1 MNQSFAK
8 KASIATL
15 GVVTVLSLSVAS
27 APAFAKGHGN
37 GNGRGNSNSASSQ
50 PLVQQVRHGGHSLK
64 VGSSVEQGNEHKA
77 PVQTADL
84 AFTVTS
90 VPAVVTDPAQLAGK
104 IIFKVIPLPADAT
117 SAPATPPTLSKEQNR
132 FDGKFKLGSGNT
144 NPLTLSGGTI
154 SGNIKI
160 RGLKSGAGIQNLA
173 VYPFLAA
180 DNRSGLAAQSGT
192 AVFVVAT
199 TAADGSV
206 TLSGQSGDLNLDL
219 SLNTGTIKT
228 AQTATVNVPDDGKTY
243 ALQIIRTAG
252 LDHDGNLVADPNGK
266 LVATVA
272 LTGVGSL
279 TVSLPSLR
287 PGTYSFNLV
296 QVAAQTTGVSIGTDG
311 SLTAPLTIG

>member
-27 APAFAKGHGN
+27 SPAFAKGHGN
-37 GNGRGNSNSASSQ
+37 GHGNGNSNSANSQ
-50 PLVQQVRHGGHSLK
+50 PLVQQVRHGGHNLK
-64 VGSSVEQGNEHKA
+64 AGSSVEQGNEHNA
-77 PVQTADL
+77 SVQTADL

-90 VPAVVTDPAQLAGK
+90 VPAIVTDPAQLAGK

-117 SAPATPPTLSKEQNR
+117 SAPVTPPTLSKEQNK

-144 NPLTLSGGTI
+144 NPLTLNGGTI
-154 SGNIKI
+154 SGSIKI

-192 AVFVVAT
+192 AVFVIAT
-199 TAADGSV
+199 TATDGSV
-206 TLSGQSGDLNLDL
+206 TLSGQSADLTLDL
-219 SLNTGTIKT
+219 SQNTGTIKT

-252 LDHDGNLVADPNGK
+252 LDHGNLVAEPNGK

-279 TVSLPSLR
+279 AVSLPDLK

-296 QVAAQTTGVSIGTDG
+296 QIAAQATSVSIGNDG
-311 SLTAPLTIG
+311 SLNAPLTIG